1 MIHVRTIQETM
12 THELVIKNSR
22 FICLLFRL
30 QSLEDVGIYLEQ
42 TKREYPKATH
52 YCYAYLF
59 QDMKKASD
67 DKEPAKTAGMPILN
81 VLEKENM
88 MDILCV
94 VVRYYGGI
102 KLGTGGLIRAY
113 SKSVTDCIKCA
124 LLYELEDA
132 YLIEIRTDYSHQ
144 KELDYFLREQEI
156 VSRKFHNQLVYQVKI
171 SSSFL
176 PTLEN
181 SPYSFSF
188 LKNTSIE
195 KRID

>member
-156 VSRKFHNQLVYQVKI
+156 VSKKFHNQLVYQVKI

-181 SPYSFSF
+181 SPYFFSF

>member
-144 KELDYFLREQEI
+144 KELDYFLKEQEI
-156 VSRKFHNQLVYQVKI
+156 VSKKFYDQLVYQVKI